1 MKMKY
6 DDLLKAGKIKK
17 QRVSREEI
25 ERAMFR
31 AERDLKTARAVIA
44 GDWDWGFAIAYN
56 AILQASRAFMFAEG
70 YRPTAH
76 EGHKNTF
83 AFMRVAMG
91 KPYEDLINYFDRV
104 RNKRNQAMY
113 DVAGLITETEAKNLF
128 KMAIEFVALVKKIL
142 AEPSDGANLQNL

>member
-6 DDLLKAGKIKK
+6 DALLKSGKIKK
-17 QRVSREEI
+17 QQISREEI
-25 ERAMFR
+25 ERALFR
-31 AERDLKTARAVIA
+31 AERDLKTARSVMA

-56 AILQASRAFMFAEG
+56 AVLQASRAFMFVEG
-70 YRPTAH
+70 YRPTTH

-91 KPYEDLINYFDRV
+91 QRYEDLITYFDRV

-113 DVAGLITETEAKNLF
+113 DVAGMISEAEAKNLF
-128 KMAIEFVALVKKIL
+128 KMAVDFVALIQKIISEKK
-142 AEPSDGANLQNL
+142 

>member
-6 DDLLKAGKIKK
+6 DNLLKAGKIKK
-17 QRVSREEI
+17 QQISGDEI
-25 ERAMFR
+25 KRALSR
-31 AERDLKTARAVIA
+31 AERDLKTARSVMA

-56 AILQASRAFMFAEG
+56 AVLQASRALMFAKG
-70 YRPTAH
+70 YRPASH

-91 KPYEDLINYFDRV
+91 KTYEDLITYFDRV

-113 DVAGLITETEAKNLF
+113 DVAGMISEAEAKNLF
-128 KMAIEFVALVKKIL
+128 KMAVDFVALIKKLIT
-142 AEPSDGANLQNL
+142 EKQ

>member
-6 DDLLKAGKIKK
+6 DALLKLGKIKK
-17 QRVSREEI
+17 QQISREEI
-25 ERAMFR
+25 ERALFR
-31 AERDLKTARAVIA
+31 AERDLKTARSVMA

-56 AILQASRAFMFAEG
+56 AVLQASRAFMFAEG
-70 YRPTAH
+70 YRPTTR

-91 KPYEDLINYFDRV
+91 KSYEDLITYFDRV

-113 DVAGLITETEAKNLF
+113 DVAGMISEAEAKNLF
-128 KMAIEFVALVKKIL
+128 KMAVDFVALVQKIISDKK
-142 AEPSDGANLQNL
+142 